1 MRKIAFV
8 LLAALIAAGCG
19 SSNDSEKEISSSMSA
34 TTVVEETTTTEDEYV
49 APAAEETDTN
59 DDQGDPAREA
69 LVVLISEVTGFELG
83 FVNDGFSGCIV
94 DAVVESEG
102 GDYLAALENVY
113 SDEDAYSMEFE
124 VAFVSCISYLSGAEL
139 AMLAEAEDTSDE
151 DVPVV
156 LDFDP
161 APSFSTLAEGEECG
175 NQEYGQRIMIDG
187 FCVLA
192 DICLDDPGHE
202 ACGDPADYDWTSDS
216 CPVSDLY
223 GQTVRYLDSD
233 CMPDLCIVED
243 PGHELC
249 GNLHDHESEHSDE
262 DHSSYDFV
270 GTDCATADSDRKVT
284 PNWPYDSGVHEGPSY
299 QATSRIGAHDG
310 YDRWVLEF
318 DEGSTPPTGWDIR
331 WTGDT
336 IENDGGG
343 EDVDLTAHV
352 DGNKYLT
359 VRLKSSTGFW
369 RTDGEMYWGPGDL
382 YGSDVG
388 ASNLV
393 HVSSWGEYEGYT
405 LWAIGVEYE
414 SDFTVGTLSDPAR
427 LVIDICH

>member
-49 APAAEETDTN
+49 APVAEETDTN
-59 DDQGDPAREA
+59 DDQGDPARET

-94 DAVVESEG
+94 DAVVETEG
-102 GDYLAALENVY
+102 GDYSAALENVY

-175 NQEYGQRIMIDG
+175 TQEYGQRIMIDG
-187 FCVLA
+187 FCVSA

-223 GQTVRYLDSD
+223 GQTLRYLDSD

-284 PNWPYDSGVHEGPSY
+284 PNWPYDSGIYEGPSNS
-299 QATSRIGAHDG
+299 ATMRIGTHDD

-318 DEGSTPPTGWDIR
+318 REDNTPPTGWDIR
-331 WTGDT
+331 WTGED
-336 IENDGGG
+336 IE
-343 EDVDLTAHV
+343 LTASESEFRPAPSMS
-352 DGNKYLT
+352 GNKFLT
-359 VRLKSSTGFW
+359 ITLKSSNGFYLPE
-369 RTDGEMYWGPGDL
+369 GEQYYGPLNL
-382 YGSDVG
+382 YGDDID
-388 ASNLV
+388 AFNLV
-393 HVSSWGEYEGYT
+393 HATSFAEYEGYAT
-405 LWAIGVEYE
+405 WAIGVAYE
-414 SDFTVGTLSDPAR
+414 SEFTVGTLSDPAR